1 MLYATCYKLTLAA
14 MDAGL
19 TLRRLMTLD
28 WRRVN
33 GHLVSKS
40 GSITAASVRFG
51 KVQRYNMVMWGW
63 HLSAPPLQ
71 RRLYAASSQQTGRAS
86 ERASQWQ
93 RRRGVSLVR
102 EIDACL

>member
-1 MLYATCYKLTLAA
+1 

-19 TLRRLMTLD
+19 TLRLRMTLD

-63 HLSAPPLQ
+63 HLSTPPLQ
-71 RRLYAASSQQTGRAS
+71 RRLCAASSQQTGGRAS
-86 ERASQWQ
+86 ARANGSGGEGSAW
-93 RRRGVSLVR
+93 
-102 EIDACL
+102 